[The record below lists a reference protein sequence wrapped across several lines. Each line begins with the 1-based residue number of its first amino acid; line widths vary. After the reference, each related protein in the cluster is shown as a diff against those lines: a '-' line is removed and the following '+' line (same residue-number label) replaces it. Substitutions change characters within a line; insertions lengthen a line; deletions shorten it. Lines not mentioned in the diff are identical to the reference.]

1 MLYIQE
7 SLLRRPRSLSGGLS
21 WTMSSSS
28 GNDSSNFV
36 SPRTSLLASVTPI
49 GLSVRTPDPSLDCT
63 LLVLT
68 ERIRFVPVPPAP
80 SQGCAVNVHGT
91 RGAWVAPSVKCPTS
105 AQVTISRLVSSSPAS
120 GSPLSAQSL
129 LRILCLPLSLPLP
142 SPKVNE
148 C

>member
-36 SPRTSLLASVTPI
+36 SPRTPLLASVTPI

-91 RGAWVAPSVKCPTS
+91 KGRLGGSIGEVSDFGSGHDLAVGEFEPRIRLS
-105 AQVTISRLVSSSPAS
+105 AVGTEPAS
-120 GSPLSAQSL
+120 DPLSPSL
-129 LRILCLPLSLPLP
+129 SAPPLP
-142 SPKVNE
+142 KSK
-148 C
+148 